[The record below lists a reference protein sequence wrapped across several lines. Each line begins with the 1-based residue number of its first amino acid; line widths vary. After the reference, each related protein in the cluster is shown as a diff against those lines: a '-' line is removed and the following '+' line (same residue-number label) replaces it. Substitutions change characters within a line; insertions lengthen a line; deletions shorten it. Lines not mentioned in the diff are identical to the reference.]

1 MQNSQTQST
10 DLNTASIVASAC
22 WLYLAFQQGFHALEA
37 RTLLPILLA
46 AESGLVA
53 YRMIARL
60 PDRAAAQPWP
70 VRMVAWASVLLPLL
84 IRVRPPLPL
93 PATVVACLGAALTVW
108 ALLALGESF
117 GIAPADRGLAYRGPY
132 RCLRHPMYLG
142 ALLIAGA
149 AVFGS
154 LRWDTLRWQ
163 DAWNVIVFGM
173 VVASAIYR
181 IRQEEG
187 LIQGYSAYT
196 KIVRW
201 RLIPGVW

>member
-1 MQNSQTQST
+1 MQKSQSQST
-10 DLNTASIVASAC
+10 DLNTASIVAGAC
-22 WLYLAFQQGFHALEA
+22 WLYLAFQQSFHALET
-37 RTLLPILLA
+37 RTTLPVLLA

-60 PDRAAAQPWP
+60 PDRASTQSWP
-70 VRMVAWASVLLPLL
+70 VRWVAWASVLLPLL
-84 IRVRPPLPL
+84 IRVRTPFPLS
-93 PATVVACLGAALTVW
+93 ATVIACLSAALAVW
-108 ALLALGESF
+108 SLLALGESF
-117 GIAPADRGLAYRGPY
+117 GIAPADRGLAFRGPY
-132 RCLRHPMYLG
+132 RYLRHPMYLG

-154 LRWDTLRWQ
+154 LNVDSPRWQ
-163 DAWNVIVFGM
+163 DAWNLAVFILIFACAM
-173 VVASAIYR
+173 YR
-181 IRQEEG
+181 IRKEET